1 MEEINVIEILNKIGG
16 LRIKCPNS
24 ECDGSF
30 SPREGRLFDIRKPYP
45 KYFQNVLNAELKKSG
60 RELKSVQ
67 NDIVKTKGKIKELSQ
82 KKLQLKGKKIT
93 RPKEIKVITKR
104 INIGQIIE
112 KILPA
117 TNKFK
122 FETKDCR
129 TLFTPID
136 YVAFSGLSKN
146 NAIDKVSF
154 IEVKTGNATLQ
165 KVQRQVKGA
174 IESGNIEVR
183 TY

>member
-1 MEEINVIEILNKIGG
+1 MEEIDVIEILNKIGG

-24 ECDGSF
+24 ECNESF
-30 SPREGRLFDIRKPYP
+30 SPREGKLFDIRKPYP
-45 KYFQNVLNAELKKSG
+45 KYFQNVLNSELKGYEK
-60 RELKSVQ
+60 ELKSVQ
-67 NDIVKTKGKIKELSQ
+67 KKISETKEKIKVLSQ
-82 KKLQLKGKKIT
+82 TKLRLKSKKVT
-93 RPKEIKVITKR
+93 RPKEIQVITTR

-129 TLFTPID
+129 TLLNPID
-136 YVAFSGLSKN
+136 YIAFSGLSKN
-146 NAIDKVSF
+146 DSINKVSF
-154 IEVKTGNATLQ
+154 IEVKTGNAVLK
-165 KVQRQVKGA
+165 KVQRQVKNA
-174 IESGNIEVR
+174 IESGNIELK